1 MVKEKKETRDSYPV
15 YRIPHIKVVLG
26 KCKPPVTRF
35 IEKPETEDFI

>member
-1 MVKEKKETRDSYPV
+1 MPKEKEARDSYPV
-15 YRIPHIKVVLG
+15 YRILHIKIALG